1 MGYGGLNIYPPRVV
15 RNNDLR
21 RWCWVNYIV
30 SSIILIAIVLIS
42 LIIIVKS
49 IINPAK
55 KSIEINFTYYQLNFK
70 IKTNEKSTPSIDKK
84 D

>member
-1 MGYGGLNIYPPRVV
+1 
-15 RNNDLR
+15 
-21 RWCWVNYIV
+21 VNYIV

-55 KSIEINFTYYQLNFK
+55 KSIEINFTYYKLNFK